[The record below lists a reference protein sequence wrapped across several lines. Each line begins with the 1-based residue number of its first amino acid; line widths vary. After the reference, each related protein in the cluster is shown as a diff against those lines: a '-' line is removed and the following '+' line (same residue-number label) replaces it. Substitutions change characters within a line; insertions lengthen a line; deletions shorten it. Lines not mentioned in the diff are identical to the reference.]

1 MDYAIRKQIK
11 HMCSYI
17 SDRSAVL
24 QHINREH
31 NLRLTLRDIEDIDEA
46 TSRHRARRTDLEAM
60 IPSPL
65 IVTHKHKGHDP
76 LALALFKY
84 HAARTFGP
92 EQVYWLDRL
101 NDRKPKPTTTI
112 EL

>member
-1 MDYAIRKQIK
+1 MEYAVRKQIK
-11 HMCSYI
+11 HLCGYI

-31 NLRLTLRDIEDIDEA
+31 NLRLTLHDLEQAIKSKSARV
-46 TSRHRARRTDLEAM
+46 RRTDLEAM

-65 IVTHKHKGHDP
+65 IVTHKSAGHDP

-92 EQVYWLDRL
+92 EQAYWLDRL
-101 NDRKPKPTTTI
+101 NDRKPKPATQI
-112 EL
+112 EI